1 MGASDA
7 AKLAFAMSTH
17 RRLGAESNAGAV
29 LDADSV
35 QAICSFVDGFFDPR
49 AVTIYSRGYSE
60 VDEGDFDDHTIHVL
74 LHEREEFLSVHS
86 MSSSN
91 IGGAWG
97 KRHEVLLMDGDKLVI
112 QEIHVGGTVSTGLT
126 ERAGEKVTY
135 DLSHEWANHLA
146 KKAPTT
152 GEHHNCVT

>member
-49 AVTIYSRGYSE
+49 AVTIESRGYSE
-60 VDEGDFDDHTIHVL
+60 VDEGDFDIHTIHVL

-97 KRHEVLLMDGDKLVI
+97 KRHEVLRMDGDKLVI
-112 QEIHVGGTVSTGLT
+112 QE
-126 ERAGEKVTY
+126 A
-135 DLSHEWANHLA
+135 
-146 KKAPTT
+146 
-152 GEHHNCVT
+152 